1 MYDENKPLKE
11 CKAHKIET
19 RQTTIA
25 CTLLKKYYFKELNV
39 AEMVLLSD

>member
-1 MYDENKPLKE
+1 MYDENKPFKE
-11 CKAHKIET
+11 FKAHKIET

-25 CTLLKKYYFKELNV
+25 CTLLEKYYFEELNV